1 MPSSADRADRSG
13 ARLLRAV
20 WTAAVALLA
29 LPLLLWMTYR
39 ALRQTGSL
47 DMTLARLGIV
57 PRRHDRPLWFHAA
70 SVGEVQALLP
80 LVRALRQAFPEL
92 PLQFTTFTAAGAAR
106 LRAALGADAPVAA
119 VPLDLPIV
127 ARAFVT
133 RIRPRAL
140 VVIETELWPN
150 LLLECTAAGVP
161 FAFVSARLGERAAG
175 RLEFFQPFLAWALGP
190 AQAVLAQSGADALRL
205 RELGAPAA
213 RTRIVGNVKWDLTL
227 DPAVAL
233 AGIALKRDVL
243 GGRPALVAGSTRDGE
258 EPLVLEAFAALRA
271 ADPQLALVLVPRHP
285 ERADSVA
292 ALCAAARLECVR
304 RSSGTPLGGAAVLL
318 LDTLGELDRWYAA
331 GEVAFVGGS
340 LKPFGGHNL
349 LEPAALGLPVLAGP
363 HQENAPEVAARLV
376 EAGGLKLVR
385 DAAELATAAGALLAD
400 PGESAAMGGRARGA
414 VHANRGALE
423 HCLREIQALVGT

>member
-1 MPSSADRADRSG
+1 MPSSGVRADSSE
-13 ARLLRAV
+13 ARLLRVV
-20 WTAAVALLA
+20 WTALVALLA
-29 LPLLLWMTYR
+29 LPALSWTMLR
-39 ALRQTGSL
+39 ALRQTGRPDPTAS
-47 DMTLARLGIV
+47 RLGFV
-57 PRRHDRPLWFHAA
+57 ARRHDRPLWFHAA

-80 LVRALRQAFPEL
+80 LVRALRQAEPDL

-106 LRAALGADAPVAA
+106 LRAALGADIAVAP
-119 VPLDLPIV
+119 VPLDLPPC
-127 ARAFVT
+127 ARAFVA
-133 RIRPRAL
+133 RLRPRAL

-161 FAFVSARLGERAAG
+161 FAFVSARLTERAAG
-175 RLEFFQPFLAWALGP
+175 RLDFFQPFIAWALGP
-190 AQAVLAQSGADALRL
+190 ARAVLTQSGADALRL
-205 RELGAPAA
+205 RALGAPGA
-213 RTRIVGNVKWDLTL
+213 RTRIVGNVKWDLAL

-233 AGIALKRDVL
+233 AGHALKRDVL
-243 GGRPALVAGSTRDGE
+243 GDRPALVAGSTREGE
-258 EPLVLEAFAALRA
+258 EALVLEAFAALRA
-271 ADPQLALVLVPRHP
+271 HDPTLALVLAPRHP
-285 ERADSVA
+285 ERADAVA
-292 ALCAAARLECVR
+292 ATCAAARLACVR
-304 RSSGTPLGGAAVLL
+304 RSSGTPLAEASVLL

-363 HQENAPEVAARLV
+363 HQDNAPEVAARLA
-376 EAGGLKLVR
+376 EAGGLRIVH
-385 DAAELATAAGALLAD
+385 DARELAAVAGALLAD